1 MDSAILFES
10 HYEFI
15 ENLAPLSNN
24 LPALSQFLDEN
35 CHPEIRKMALDKIAQ
50 IPNPTSEKLAKKAL
64 NDSNTLVAQSALS
77 ALYELK
83 SINATSSDTNLLLE
97 RLAKLQWELDF
108 KEIDSMHG
116 KIIKT
121 SIINALKT

>member
-1 MDSAILFES
+1 MDSAVLFES

-24 LPALSQFLDEN
+24 LPALSKFLDEN

>member
-35 CHPEIRKMALDKIAQ
+35 CHPGIRKMALDKIAQ
-50 IPNPTSEKLAKKAL
+50 IPHPNSERLAKKAL

-83 SINATSSDTNLLLE
+83 SINATSNDTNLLLE
-97 RLAKLQWELDF
+97 RLAKLQWEIDF
-108 KEIDSMHG
+108 KEIDSTHG
-116 KIIKT
+116 KIMKT